1 MKIRS
6 PGCNWSALI
15 RSTAAHCSSE
25 VRGKSLIPRACA
37 AQYTSPEQSN
47 PPGASPPHTYGV
59 PIWPSTRSR
68 NAVPV
73 RPPPDT
79 GPGALAIGLPHA
91 TLKSRD
97 LAFGARRLP
106 AFSGRLGLVRVLLRL
121 RIQVNAERLLSPL
134 AGLPVRRGQRLV
146 TVLDGDL
153 KIVLIVG
160 VVRGEARLK
169 LGAFVRRHLR
179 HASRLQELRRGRL
192 LACLACLERLKRRHL
207 ISGDLRRRRGRGSH
221 QVMQPLA
228 LNHADSRPDTRR
240 DVDQNVQNFLNYG
253 VHYLPFL

>member
-37 AQYTSPEQSN
+37 AQYTRPEQSN

-153 KIVLIVG
+153 KVVLIVG

-169 LGAFVRRHLR
+169 LGAFLRRHLR
-179 HASRLQELRRGRL
+179 HRGLQELRSGRL
-192 LACLACLERLKRRHL
+192 LARLERLKRRHL

-228 LNHADSRPDTRR
+228 LNHADNRPDTRR
-240 DVDQNVQNFLNYG
+240 DVDQNVQDFLNYG
-253 VHYLPFL
+253 VHVQPFL

>member
-37 AQYTSPEQSN
+37 AQYTRPEQSN

-73 RPPPDT
+73 LPPPDT

-97 LAFGARRLP
+97 LTLGTRRLP

-134 AGLPVRRGQRLV
+134 AGLPVRRSQRLV

-153 KIVLIVG
+153 EIVLVVG
-160 VVRGEARLK
+160 VVRSQARLK
-169 LGAFVRRHLR
+169 LSAFLRRHLR
-179 HASRLQELRRGRL
+179 HPGRLQELGRGRL
-192 LACLACLERLKRRHL
+192 LARLERLKRRHL
-207 ISGDLRRRRGRGSH
+207 IRGDLRRRRGRGSH

-228 LNHADSRPDTRR
+228 LNHADNRPDTRR
-240 DVDQNVQNFLNYG
+240 DVDQNVQDFLNYG
-253 VHYLPFL
+253 VHVQPFL

>member
-37 AQYTSPEQSN
+37 AQYTRPEQSN

-73 RPPPDT
+73 LPPPDT

-91 TLKSRD
+91 ALKGRD
-97 LAFGARRLP
+97 LTLGARRLP

-121 RIQVNAERLLSPL
+121 SVQVNAEVVPSPL
-134 AGLPVRRGQRLV
+134 AGLPVRRSQRLV

-153 KIVLIVG
+153 KVVLIVG

-169 LGAFVRRHLR
+169 LGAFLRRHLR
-179 HASRLQELRRGRL
+179 HPGRLQELGRGRL
-192 LACLACLERLKRRHL
+192 LARLERLKRRHL
-207 ISGDLRRRRGRGSH
+207 IRGDLRRRRGRGSH

-228 LNHADSRPDTRR
+228 LNHADNRPDTRR
-240 DVDQNVQNFLNYG
+240 DVDQNVQDFLNYG
-253 VHYLPFL
+253 VHVQPFL

>member
-37 AQYTSPEQSN
+37 AQYTRPEQSN

-73 RPPPDT
+73 LPPPDT

-91 TLKSRD
+91 TLKGRD
-97 LAFGARRLP
+97 LTFGAILRRV
-106 AFSGRLGLVRVLLRL
+106 SLVRVLLRL
-121 RIQVNAERLLSPL
+121 RVQVNAERLLSPL
-134 AGLPVRRGQRLV
+134 AGLPVRRSQ
-146 TVLDGDL
+146 
-153 KIVLIVG
+153 
-160 VVRGEARLK
+160 
-169 LGAFVRRHLR
+169 
-179 HASRLQELRRGRL
+179 
-192 LACLACLERLKRRHL
+192 
-207 ISGDLRRRRGRGSH
+207 
-221 QVMQPLA
+221 
-228 LNHADSRPDTRR
+228 
-240 DVDQNVQNFLNYG
+240 
-253 VHYLPFL
+253 